1 MLHAHYRVVDCW
13 IRGRARL
20 TLTSTCEAR
29 YNNIKEGSLY
39 PFFERPTRSRRKLSC
54 RAFPFISSNRI
65 NHAKRRRFP
74 QPYIDAQPTWKHIPL
89 PIEGRIEAHTWN
101 AYNPRL
107 HHIMTGKYQYV
118 FEIEST
124 DVKFRVGENMSQN
137 SSLEIKVQSIRAAS
151 FHENGRIARIEFTE
165 YASVTPE
172 QLAVYLYVF
181 ESAYRELL
189 DGKAAVTVHNG

>member
-1 MLHAHYRVVDCW
+1 
-13 IRGRARL
+13 
-20 TLTSTCEAR
+20 
-29 YNNIKEGSLY
+29 
-39 PFFERPTRSRRKLSC
+39 
-54 RAFPFISSNRI
+54 
-65 NHAKRRRFP
+65 
-74 QPYIDAQPTWKHIPL
+74 
-89 PIEGRIEAHTWN
+89 
-101 AYNPRL
+101 
-107 HHIMTGKYQYV
+107 
-118 FEIEST
+118 
-124 DVKFRVGENMSQN
+124 MSQN